1 MKNSILLLLLF
12 VVGISSCKKFD
23 KKTQFDITIEN
34 EIEIPSIVGVNLPF
48 NLPTT
53 SINTEINKQLEI
65 RNKKKKKI
73 EKIYLTDL
81 ELIVLSPAGKN
92 LNFLKGVKVYIS
104 AEGLDEILVAEAEN
118 LPNTN
123 SQHLKIP
130 THSEID
136 LTEYVKK
143 DTVNL
148 RVEVTT
154 DETIFQKVKLNVK
167 STFWI
172 DAKVLGI

>member
-1 MKNSILLLLLF
+1 MKHSIFILF
-12 VVGISSCKKFD
+12 LFALSISSCKKFD

-34 EIEIPSIVGVNLPF
+34 EVEIPSIIGVNLPF

-53 SINTEINKQLEI
+53 SINTEINQQLELK
-65 RNKKKKKI
+65 NKKKKKI

-81 ELIVLSPAGKN
+81 ELIVLSPSGKN
-92 LNFLKGVKVYIS
+92 LNFLKGIKVYLS
-104 AEGLDEILVAEAEN
+104 ADGLDEILVAEAED

-123 SQHLKIP
+123 SQDLKIP
-130 THSEID
+130 THSDLD
-136 LTEYVKK
+136 LTNYVKK

-167 STFWI
+167 STFWV

>member
-1 MKNSILLLLLF
+1 MKHSIFFLF
-12 VVGISSCKKFD
+12 LFALSISSCKKLD

-34 EIEIPSIVGVNLPF
+34 EVEISSIVGVNLPF

-53 SINTEINKQLEI
+53 SINTEINQQLELK
-65 RNKKKKKI
+65 NKKKKKI

-81 ELIVLSPAGKN
+81 ELIVLSPSGKN
-92 LNFLKGVKVYIS
+92 LNFLKGIKVYLS
-104 AEGLDEILVAEAEN
+104 ADGLDEILIAEAED
-118 LPNTN
+118 LANTN
-123 SQHLKIP
+123 SQDLKIP
-130 THSEID
+130 THNELD
-136 LTEYVKK
+136 LTNYVKK

-167 STFWI
+167 NTFWV
-172 DAKVLGI
+172 DAKVLGV